1 MMNPHPNGR
10 RPLVA
15 ELVGPAGTGKSA
27 LSQCLARRPGVMR
40 ASVWNLPRG
49 WWLFNAVGSLPT
61 LLALCART
69 RPLPWEELRQLVRL
83 RTLRQVLERR
93 PVQHVP
99 LVVLDEGPVFALA
112 WLRLFGRQRRRGDAL
127 APWWQRALQEWAA
140 ALDIVVLVNAP
151 DAVLLERIRAR
162 EKPHRVKHRTDA
174 EIGAFLAAYRDA
186 FDDVIADLTAQ
197 HDVQVV
203 TLDSDG
209 EVIDRTVERLVDL
222 LEEQVHVA

>member
-1 MMNPHPNGR
+1 MVSPHPNGR

-49 WWLFNAVGSLPT
+49 WWLLNAVRSLPT
-61 LLALCART
+61 LLALCARA
-69 RPLPWEELRQLVRL
+69 RPLPWEDMRHLIRL
-83 RTLRQVLERR
+83 RTLHQVLERR
-93 PVQHVP
+93 PTQHVP

-151 DAVLLERIRAR
+151 DAVLLERIRTR
-162 EKPHRVKHRTDA
+162 ERPHRVEHRTDA
-174 EIGAFLAAYRDA
+174 EIGAFLAAYRGA
-186 FDDVIADLTAQ
+186 YDDVIAALTAQ
-197 HDVQVV
+197 NGVQVV

-209 EVIDRTVERLVDL
+209 EVIDRTAERLLDL
-222 LEEQVHVA
+222 LEDQVHVA